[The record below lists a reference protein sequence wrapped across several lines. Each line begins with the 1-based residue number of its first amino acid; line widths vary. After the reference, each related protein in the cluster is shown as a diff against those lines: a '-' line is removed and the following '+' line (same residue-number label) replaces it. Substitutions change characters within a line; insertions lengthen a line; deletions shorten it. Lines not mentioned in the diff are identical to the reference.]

1 MVKNVF
7 DNEYAECLIARRE
20 TEDGSKGEAIA
31 LALVS
36 HLPLGK
42 LR

>member
-7 DNEYAECLIARRE
+7 DNGYAECLIARRE

-36 HLPLGK
+36 HLPLAK